1 MLIIGNKI
9 DLYNNRNVS
18 MERVQKEIVKKNYK
32 YLELSAKTS
41 EGID

>member
-9 DLYNNRNVS
+9 DLYNKRNVS

-32 YLELSAKTS
+32 YLELSAKTN